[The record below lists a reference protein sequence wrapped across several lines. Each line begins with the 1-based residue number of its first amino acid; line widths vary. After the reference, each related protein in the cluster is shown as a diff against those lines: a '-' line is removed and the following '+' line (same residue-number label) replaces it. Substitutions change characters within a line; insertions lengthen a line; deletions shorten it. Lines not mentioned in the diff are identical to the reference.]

1 MMGDDISL
9 LRAGQCYGEINPQP
23 DAVEGD
29 AWAEKFTK
37 GIEDNTV
44 SGAILHHATTNLTIF
59 FVTKQNRVV
68 ISTDASEVDTYNLT

>member
-23 DAVEGD
+23 DAVESD
-29 AWAEKFTK
+29 VSAENFTK

-44 SGAILHHATTNLTIF
+44 NGEILHYATTNLTKL
-59 FVTKQNRVV
+59 FVGKHHC
-68 ISTDASEVDTYNLT
+68 STLGC